1 MGEPAMSRKIEKIE
15 SGSVTTPK
23 GFKAAGIAS
32 GIKKSGKLDLG
43 LLFSQVRCAA
53 AGVFTTNVLKGASL
67 LVSREHLTDGHAQAV
82 IVNSGNA
89 NASTGERGMLD
100 AREMCCCTA
109 RYLDIPAHDVLPSST
124 GVIGEYLPLPA
135 IRTGIESLVPRLH
148 ENGGEEMARA
158 IMTTD
163 TVPKLTAR
171 RVTVEG
177 HSFSIGGIAK
187 GAGMIHPNM
196 ATMLVFLTTDARVN
210 SSALHMF
217 LMEAVDKSFNRLTID
232 GDTSCDDTVL
242 LLANGLASGVEIVPD
257 GDAIAD
263 AFREALQDLC
273 LDLTLQL
280 ARDGEGVTKVVT
292 IRVKGARTGDDAVR
306 IARSMATSSLVKTAF
321 HGQDPNWG
329 RLITAA
335 GYAGVSFDPNQTD
348 MWIGNVNV
356 MKNGE
361 RAMYEEID
369 AAAIMQQADYEVL
382 IDLKQGDAKDFYITT
397 DLSNAYIDINADY
410 RHRT

>member
-1 MGEPAMSRKIEKIE
+1 MSRKIEKIE